1 MQSVETLTRLF
12 FTIKQKGAGK
22 VARKYKRL
30 RYEDRRTIEKMLKA
44 GDSVVM
50 IAGALGVHRDTIYK
64 ELNRSGT
71 DQHTYTADVAQATL

>member
-1 MQSVETLTRLF
+1 MQILENLKLLF
-12 FTIKQKGAGK
+12 FTIKHKGAGT

>member
-1 MQSVETLTRLF
+1 M
-12 FTIKQKGAGK
+12 
-22 VARKYKRL
+22 ARRYKRL

-64 ELNRSGT
+64 EIKRSGT
-71 DQHTYTADVAQATL
+71 DELTYTADVAQATL

>member
-1 MQSVETLTRLF
+1 MKQTGFSRLKERRVR
-12 FTIKQKGAGK
+12 TM
-22 VARKYKRL
+22 ARRYKRL

>member
-1 MQSVETLTRLF
+1 MKQTGFSRLKERRVR
-12 FTIKQKGAGK
+12 T

-44 GDSVVM
+44 GDSIVM

-71 DQHTYTADVAQATL
+71 DQHTYTADIAQATL